1 MRLVNSRAL
10 RAASR
15 ALAASTTFST
25 IRLASRG
32 FSSRNAESCSPTVDS
47 TQPRTSEE
55 TSFSLVW
62 LENFGS
68 CTLTETIATRPSRM
82 SSPESFSFRFL
93 PRPEEAT

>member
-1 MRLVNSRAL
+1 MRLVSSRAL

-15 ALAASTTFST
+15 ALAASTAFST
-25 IRLASRG
+25 IRFASRG
-32 FSSRNAESCSPTVDS
+32 FSSRKAESCSPTVDS

-55 TSFSLVW
+55 TSFSFVW

-68 CTLTETIATRPSRM
+68 WTFTETMATSPSRI

-93 PRPEEAT
+93 PRPDEAT